1 MKNNE
6 KRFRLFEKY
15 LYIDS
20 DEYEIIK
27 KLGSG
32 TTGTVYLIVN
42 VVDNTKTYVM
52 KLSNKKCEQDLC
64 TELNNIINNLEPNDI
79 KSFPIYY
86 GFTDMRRQSI
96 IIYPYLGNY
105 NLDNYKLL
113 FNLTFEEK
121 KNSIKNLCEQL
132 NILLLKNLVH
142 GDFKPSNICIDV
154 SNNFSIID
162 FGLLV
167 NLNSDYRDIRST
179 IYSMSPE
186 ALLTHSKYY
195 KFIHNQEKIDFSK
208 HDYFGM
214 FSIILTIF
222 SKHNAWYL
230 LSKYFNDINITD
242 IKNKTFVYLWY
253 KLNYKDKSELTDIT
267 LLNLIN
273 HIEEKYNYNE
283 KKFPDFEE
291 FFNFIS
297 PHLDSNKEFIK
308 NLLKEFCVFEPNKRK
323 TLNNIISLYL

>member
-1 MKNNE
+1 MENNE
-6 KRFRLFEKY
+6 RRFRLFEKY
-15 LYIDS
+15 LYIDG
-20 DEYEIIK
+20 DEYEIVK
-27 KLGSG
+27 KIGSG

-42 VVDNTKTYVM
+42 VIDNTKTYVM
-52 KLSNKKCEQDLC
+52 KLSNRKCEQDLC
-64 TELNNIINNLEPNDI
+64 TELNNIIINLEPNDI

-86 GFTDMRRQSI
+86 GFTDVKRQSI
-96 IIYPYLGNY
+96 IIYPYLGDN

-113 FNLTFEEK
+113 PNLSFDDK
-121 KNSIKNLCEQL
+121 KNIIKNLCEQL
-132 NILLLKNLVH
+132 NILIFKKLVH
-142 GDFKPSNICIDV
+142 GDFKPGNICIDT

-167 NLNSDYRDIRST
+167 NLNSDYADIRST
-179 IYSMSPE
+179 IYCMSPE
-186 ALLTHSKYY
+186 ALLTHQKYY
-195 KFIHNQEKIDFSK
+195 KFIDNGIKIDFSK

-222 SKHNAWYL
+222 SKYNAWYL
-230 LSKYFNDINITD
+230 LSKYFNDINISE
-242 IKNKTFVYLWY
+242 IKNKTFVYFWY
-253 KLNYKDKSELTDIT
+253 KLNYKDKSELTDVT

-283 KKFPDFEE
+283 KKFPDFEQ